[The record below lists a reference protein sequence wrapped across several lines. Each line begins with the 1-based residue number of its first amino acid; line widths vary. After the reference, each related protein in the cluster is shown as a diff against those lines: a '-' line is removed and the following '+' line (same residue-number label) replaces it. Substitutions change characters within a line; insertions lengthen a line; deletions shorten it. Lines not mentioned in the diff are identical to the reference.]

1 MNEIVIYLNYFKIK
15 IVKDK
20 PRLKKEG
27 GGEYMTKQEI
37 KELREMGYESEEE
50 FIEEILGCD
59 ENYSLDDFMDSYD
72 PD

>member
-20 PRLKKEG
+20 PRLKKE

>member
-1 MNEIVIYLNYFKIK
+1 
-15 IVKDK
+15 
-20 PRLKKEG
+20 
-27 GGEYMTKQEI
+27 MTKQEI
-37 KELREMGYESEEE
+37 KELREMGHESKEE

>member
-1 MNEIVIYLNYFKIK
+1 LTNKRSGVS
-15 IVKDK
+15 IVKNK
-20 PRLKKEG
+20 PILSG
-27 GGEYMTKQEI
+27 GKYMTKKEI
-37 KELREMGYESEEE
+37 KELREMGYETEEE

>member
-1 MNEIVIYLNYFKIK
+1 
-15 IVKDK
+15 
-20 PRLKKEG
+20 
-27 GGEYMTKQEI
+27 MTRKEI
-37 KELREMGYESEEE
+37 KELREMGYETEEE

>member
-1 MNEIVIYLNYFKIK
+1 MTNKRSGVS
-15 IVKDK
+15 IVKNK
-20 PRLKKEG
+20 PILIG
-27 GGEYMTKQEI
+27 GGKYMTKKEI
-37 KELREMGYESEEE
+37 KELREMGYETEEE